1 MQVAKRIPFD
11 DPNVLNMIRAG
22 YVLSNLIIFGIYY
35 YVGIV
40 IKRKNGTLPHPAPL
54 FSTLSH

>member
-11 DPNVLNMIRAG
+11 DPNVLNMVRAG
-22 YVLSNLIIFGIYY
+22 YILSNIIIVSIYY

-40 IKRKNGTLPHPAPL
+40 IKRKNG
-54 FSTLSH
+54 